1 MKKVLMCKSE
11 KIKINNVKEYVKR
24 ICVNLVMLILGITL
38 VSCGSKNIVSNVPET
53 TTQETTTIA
62 ETTEVK
68 TTEEKKLGGG
78 GPQGMRGGMG
88 AGANFLDD
96 TAKAN
101 LEKVSNEVKDKY
113 KEFTYTDDETGLS
126 IDYGLFIPESYG
138 RSNKIYPLIMFVGD
152 ATTTGNTITQI
163 LENCIGSVIWATAE
177 EQKKHECF
185 VLVPTFNEK
194 LIDDSNGNSTIS
206 NYMDVIVRMIEKIKN
221 DYDIH
226 KDKIYS
232 TGQSMG
238 CMTSLYLTA
247 NNPDLF
253 AATLLVD
260 GQWDINEIQGIKDRK
275 FIYFAAE
282 GDKKA
287 FDGQTNVK
295 NYLKENNVD
304 YAEVYDVDAKD
315 SAENLNRI
323 ADELFS
329 KGLDKNFITWKLNST
344 YANGESNGSMA
355 GEHMTSFYYGYNIER
370 VRDWLFEQSKT
381 ITKLKEEKAANNT
394 SNTNNVNDMNSAND
408 INKANEANIVNNVNS
423 MNDINKTND
432 NLKLLINDVEVS
444 VEWEDNDSVKAIKE
458 MAKNGGLIINTH
470 QYGGFEQVGE
480 IGQSIVS
487 NDVQMTTK
495 PGDIVLY
502 ADSNIV
508 VFYGSNS
515 WSYTKLGKIKDKNL
529 SELKQLLDKNNVVIK
544 ISR

>member
-1 MKKVLMCKSE
+1 MKRVLMSKSE
-11 KIKINNVKEYVKR
+11 KIKTNNVKEYVKR
-24 ICVNLVMLILGITL
+24 ICASLVTLILSIAL
-38 VSCGSKNIVSNVPET
+38 ASCGSKNMVSSAPET

-62 ETTEVK
+62 EKIETDTTK
-68 TTEEKKLGGG
+68 EKKLGG

-88 AGANFLDD
+88 AGASFLDE

-126 IDYGLFIPESYG
+126 INYGLFIPESYG
-138 RSNKIYPLIMFVGD
+138 KSNKVYPLIMFVGD
-152 ATTTGNTITQI
+152 ATTTGNTINQI

-194 LIDDSNGNSTIS
+194 LIDDSNENLTIS

-260 GQWDINEIQGIKDRK
+260 GQWDINAIQGIKDRK

-287 FDGQTNVK
+287 YEGQTNVK

-315 SAENLNRI
+315 SAENLNKI

-344 YANGESNGSMA
+344 YVNGESNGSMA

-370 VRDWLFEQSKT
+370 ARDWLFDQSKAR
-381 ITKLKEEKAANNT
+381 LNSKEEKVVNNT
-394 SNTNNVNDMNSAND
+394 S
-408 INKANEANIVNNVNS
+408 
-423 MNDINKTND
+423 D
-432 NLKLLINDVEVS
+432 NLKLFIDDAEVN
-444 VEWEDNDSVKAIKE
+444 VEWEDNESVKAIKE
-458 MAKNGGLIINTH
+458 LAKNGGLTITTH

-487 NDVQMTTK
+487 NNAQMTTE

-508 VFYGSNS
+508 VFYGNNS
-515 WSYTKLGKIKDKNL
+515 WSYTKLGKIVGKTDE
-529 SELKQLLDKNNVVIK
+529 ELKTLLNKSNVALK
-544 ISR
+544 FN

>member
-1 MKKVLMCKSE
+1 MKKELISKNEKSSTN
-11 KIKINNVKEYVKR
+11 KFQKYAKR
-24 ICVNLVMLILGITL
+24 ISVSL
-38 VSCGSKNIVSNVPET
+38 VSLAMCMTLLSCGNSTAINSVTETTITET
-53 TTQETTTIA
+53 TTTA
-62 ETTEVK
+62 ETTNALAS
-68 TTEEKKLGGG
+68 EEKRLGNG
-78 GPQGMRGGMG
+78 GPQGLGGMG
-88 AGANFLDD
+88 AGASFLDE

-126 IDYGLFIPESYG
+126 INYGLFIPESYG
-138 RSNKIYPLIMFVGD
+138 RSNKVYPLIMFVGD

-206 NYMDVIVRMIEKIKN
+206 TYMDVIVRMIEKIKN
-221 DYDIH
+221 DYDIN

-260 GQWDINEIQGIKDRK
+260 GQWEISQIQGIKDRK

-287 FDGQTNVK
+287 LEGQTNVK
-295 NYLKENNVD
+295 NYLKENNVE

-315 SAENLNRI
+315 SAENLNKI

-344 YANGESNGSMA
+344 YVNGESNGSMA

-381 ITKLKEEKAANNT
+381 SEKRKEEKTVNSTSYTNIINNANEM
-394 SNTNNVNDMNSAND
+394 NNVNE
-408 INKANEANIVNNVNS
+408 INIVNEVNK
-423 MNDINKTND
+423 NND
-432 NLKLLINDVEVS
+432 NLKLLIDDVEVN

-458 MAKNGGLIINTH
+458 IAKNGGLTITTH

-487 NDVQMTTK
+487 NNVQMTTE

-502 ADSNIV
+502 NDNNIV
-508 VFYGSNS
+508 IFFGNNS
-515 WSYTKLGKIKDKNL
+515 WSYTKLGKIKNKNL
-529 SELKQLLDKNNVVIK
+529 SELKELLDKNNVIIK
-544 ISR
+544 IS

>member
-1 MKKVLMCKSE
+1 MKKILIKKSE
-11 KIKINNVKEYVKR
+11 RINASKHQQYVKR
-24 ICVNLVMLILGITL
+24 ISAIFVAIIMSMSLL
-38 VSCGSKNIVSNVPET
+38 SCRNSNALNNVIET
-53 TTQETTTIA
+53 TVAEITTTA
-62 ETTEVK
+62 ETNNALAS
-68 TTEEKKLGGG
+68 EEKKLGNG
-78 GPQGMRGGMG
+78 GPQGNRGGMG
-88 AGANFLDD
+88 SGASFLDE

-126 IDYGLFIPESYG
+126 INYGLFIPESYG
-138 RSNKIYPLIMFVGD
+138 RSNKIYPLIMFIGD

-206 NYMDVIVRMIEKIKN
+206 NYMDVIVRMIEKLKN

-260 GQWDINEIQGIKDRK
+260 GQWDISQIQGIKDRK

-287 FDGQTNVK
+287 YEGQTNVK
-295 NYLKENNVD
+295 NYLKENNVE

-315 SAENLNRI
+315 SAENLNKI

-370 VRDWLFEQSKT
+370 VRDWLFEQSKHRT
-381 ITKLKEEKAANNT
+381 NSKEEKVLNNM
-394 SNTNNVNDMNSAND
+394 SNTNNVSDMNSANE
-408 INKANEANIVNNVNS
+408 INKANEANIVNNVNN
-423 MNDINKTND
+423 MNDINKTNG
-432 NLKLLINDVEVS
+432 NLKLLIDDVEVN
-444 VEWEDNDSVKAIKE
+444 VEWEDNDSVNAIKE
-458 MAKNGGLIINTH
+458 LAKNGGLTINTH

-487 NDVQMTTK
+487 NNVQMTTE

-544 ISR
+544 ISE